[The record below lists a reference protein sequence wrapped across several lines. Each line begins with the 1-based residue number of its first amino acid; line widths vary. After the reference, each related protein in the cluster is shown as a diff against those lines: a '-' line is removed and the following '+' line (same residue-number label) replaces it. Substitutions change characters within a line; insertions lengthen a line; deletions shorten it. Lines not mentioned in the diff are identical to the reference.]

1 MKLLTLNTHSWR
13 EEESYKKIT
22 HLAEAIIERD
32 YDVIALQEVNQM
44 TDKPLMADGYLRQ
57 NNFMLV
63 LLEEIKKRQG
73 PSYHSYWRSS
83 KTLRGYY
90 EEGSCILSK
99 FPILEERVF
108 TVSKYSEHTSPKK
121 RNIVQITID
130 LEGQLI
136 DIYSCHLGWWHDE
149 IEPFK
154 GQWETLCNH
163 LRTERLSLLLGDFNN
178 NANLRGEGYDE
189 LIKHGLW
196 DTYTLAER
204 KDKGIT
210 VQGEIAGW
218 KGNQLDLRIDLIL
231 ATQKLKVKSSK
242 VIFNGVYKE
251 VVSDHYGVEVEL
263 DLGMNEAIN

>member
-1 MKLLTLNTHSWR
+1 MFLLFLSILNILHLRR
-13 EEESYKKIT
+13 EY
-22 HLAEAIIERD
+22 
-32 YDVIALQEVNQM
+32 
-44 TDKPLMADGYLRQ
+44 
-57 NNFMLV
+57 
-63 LLEEIKKRQG
+63 
-73 PSYHSYWRSS
+73 
-83 KTLRGYY
+83 
-90 EEGSCILSK
+90 
-99 FPILEERVF
+99 
-108 TVSKYSEHTSPKK
+108 
-121 RNIVQITID
+121 IVQITID

-154 GQWETLCNH
+154 CQWEMLCNH

-231 ATQKLKVKSSK
+231 DKTQKLKVKSSK

-251 VVSDHYGVEVEL
+251 VVSYYYGVEVEL